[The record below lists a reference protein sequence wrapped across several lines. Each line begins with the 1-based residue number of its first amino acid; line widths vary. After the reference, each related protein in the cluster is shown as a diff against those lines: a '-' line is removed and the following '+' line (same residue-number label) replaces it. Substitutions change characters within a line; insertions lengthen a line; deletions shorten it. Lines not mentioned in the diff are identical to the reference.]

1 MQSWST
7 VCAARSRPGRQRRDG
22 QARLGLKALTR
33 RGRWPA
39 LARGCRFARGIGDG
53 AAANVGVA
61 GLPPS
66 VPAGSLSAESL
77 SARYL
82 SAGGPLG
89 GGNEGPCVAVTVGT
103 SAALRVCVPAGA
115 ACAAAAHRADD
126 AADGAG
132 APAGR
137 RPACAQDGAE
147 AEGAVEAEADRV
159 ERWGGSGRGSPAAR
173 GLFAYVLCRGALL
186 LGGAL
191 SDAGSVRAWLR
202 HARPRAPA
210 PLARTTVVATAVRT
224 GQTRT

>member
-1 MQSWST
+1 MQSLST
-7 VCAARSRPGRQRRDG
+7 LCAARSRPGRQRRDG

-103 SAALRVCVPAGA
+103 SAALRVCVPADAACA

-137 RPACAQDGAE
+137 RPPCAQDGAE
-147 AEGAVEAEADRV
+147 AGGAVEADADADADADRV
-159 ERWGGSGRGSPAAR
+159 ERWGGAGRGSPAAR
-173 GLFAYVLCRGALL
+173 GLFAYVLCRGVLL

-202 HARPRAPA
+202 HA
-210 PLARTTVVATAVRT
+210 
-224 GQTRT
+224 